1 MKSIDERVEQL
12 EMELAHHERH
22 VEQLNEVVTSQSH
35 ELLRLTRIVDRLV
48 RQYDELKKRVPEDD
62 TRTLEDD
69 KPPHY

>member
-1 MKSIDERVEQL
+1 MKSIDDRVEQL
-12 EMELAHHERH
+12 EMEIAHHQRT
-22 VEQLNEVVTSQSH
+22 VEQLNEVVTGQSH

-48 RQYDELKKRVPEDD
+48 RQYDELKKRVPEDE

>member
-12 EMELAHHERH
+12 EMELAHHQRT
-22 VEQLNEVVTSQSH
+22 VEQLNEVVAGQSH
-35 ELLRLTRIVDRLV
+35 ELLRMTRIVDRLV
-48 RQYDELKKRVPEDD
+48 RQQDELKKRIPEDG